1 MAVVYQLIAGNDRKG
16 DIMATATQSALIR
29 GLDAEKRS
37 GASRQFADAQRRD
50 IAGQDEE
57 AALVFAAKSGNGQA
71 LEILIKRY
79 QRRILA
85 IARRFTRIQ
94 EDAEDIAQQS
104 FQKAFVHLHRFKG
117 KSSFSTWLTRI
128 AINEALML
136 LRRGRSLREVS
147 IDDLSGNEESALR
160 LEMPDSRAG
169 PESAFLHD
177 ERSRILSA
185 AMDKLTTRTRTA
197 IELRELG
204 ELSTKEAARVMGLSV
219 EAVKGRVF
227 QGRKKLSQV
236 LKCESAWMSGKQSL
250 RASRKANGLWR
261 RRMTSVP
268 FQLPMAGALSTV
280 LLALG
285 VSLFSFGCGEK
296 NAQAGKPAAVDV
308 EVVQVEQKDIPIYGE
323 WIGTLDGLENA
334 DVKAQVTGYLLK
346 QAYAEGSFVKRG
358 QLLFQID
365 PRPFQASLDSANA
378 LLMEAQAQLTNA
390 EAVQLQAQL
399 NVNKYT
405 PLAAEQVATQQDL
418 DNAVQTNVA
427 AKATVVN
434 SKAAIRAAEAAVESA
449 QINLDFTRLVA
460 PIDGIAGQAQ
470 LQVGA
475 LVNSSTSAVTTVST
489 VDPIKVFFTV
499 SEQEYLAFN
508 RQYPTEASREAEE
521 KRTPLE
527 LILADGTTYAKKGKI
542 YFADRA
548 VNQQTGAIR
557 IAGLFPN
564 PGNILRPGQ
573 YARVRAA
580 TSIKLGALLV
590 PQRAVSELQGSYQL
604 AVVETDNK
612 VSILT
617 VKVGA
622 RAGAMW
628 IIKEGLKPGERVV
641 AEGVQKVR
649 QGEQVNPKPFA
660 ISAGETKGK

>member
-1 MAVVYQLIAGNDRKG
+1 
-16 DIMATATQSALIR
+16 MATAKQLVLIEK
-29 GLDAEKRS
+29 LDIETRS
-37 GASRQFADAQRRD
+37 CASRQFANARRQN

-57 AALVFAAKSGNGQA
+57 AALVLAAKSGDA
-71 LEILIKRY
+71 HAFEILIERY
-79 QRRILA
+79 QRRMLA
-85 IARRFTRIQ
+85 VARRFARIR
-94 EDAEDIAQQS
+94 EDAEDIVQQS
-104 FQKAFVHLHRFKG
+104 FQKAFVHLHKFEG
-117 KSSFSTWLTRI
+117 KSSFSTWVTRI
-128 AINEALML
+128 AINEALMW
-136 LRRGRSLREVS
+136 LRRGHGLREVS
-147 IDDLSGNEESALR
+147 IDDLSGNEETALR
-160 LEMPDSRAG
+160 PEMRDSRAG
-169 PESAFLHD
+169 AESVFLQG

-185 AMDKLTTRTRTA
+185 AMDRLTPRTRKA

-204 ELSTKEAARVMGLSV
+204 ELSTQEAAGVMGLSV
-219 EAVKGRVF
+219 GAVKSRVF
-227 QGRKKLSQV
+227 HGRKKLRQV
-236 LKCESAWMSGKQSL
+236 LKRESVWMSGKQSL
-250 RASRKANGLWR
+250 RASRKAKGFSR
-261 RRMTSVP
+261 RRMAAVP
-268 FQLPMAGALSTV
+268 FRLPMVGALSTV

-285 VSLFSFGCGEK
+285 VSLFSCGCGEK

-365 PRPFQASLDSANA
+365 PRPFQAALDLANA
-378 LLMEAQAQLTNA
+378 LLMEAQAQLANA
-390 EAVQLQAQL
+390 EATQLQAQL

-405 PLAAEQVATQQDL
+405 PLAAEQAATQQDL

-427 AKATVVN
+427 AKAAVLN

-475 LVNSSTSAVTTVST
+475 LVNSSSSAVTTVST

-580 TSIKLGALLV
+580 TSIKQGALLV
-590 PQRAVSELQGSYQL
+590 PQRAVSELQGSYQV
-604 AVVETDNK
+604 AVVGNDNK

-617 VKVGA
+617 VKVGE
-622 RAGAMW
+622 RVGAMW
-628 IIKEGLKPGERVV
+628 IIEDGLKPNARVV

-649 QGEQVNPKPFA
+649 PGAQVNPKPF
-660 ISAGETKGK
+660 SAGSAEMKGR